1 MKRSPLNKN
10 FFVKNLALLS
20 MSVFFNIVNEDNN
33 IGTGAS
39 LTPFTTVS
47 NNINSANTLTTNF
60 LEYFLFSERANALLG
75 MHLFWFFFFS
85 FLIVF
90 FSFFLVLV
98 SNPIYSV
105 ISLIL
110 VYLSAAFLL
119 ITLGVHFLAV
129 VFILVYLGAVIV
141 LFLFIVMML
150 NIKVQYTFNL
160 LSLAPFFLLLFVFF
174 YFFNEG
180 LFFFKQGVFFNKVEE
195 FNEIDFLDFF
205 SIINLLGTHAN
216 LSYLQSLNF
225 QTENVSILGFLL
237 YTFFFVELLLC
248 SYVLL
253 VAMLGCIAI
262 TLIKENKKLK
272 KQDAMLQLLHKNTF
286 FKRIKLQ

>member
-1 MKRSPLNKN
+1 MKRSLLNKN
-10 FFVKNLALLS
+10 FFIKNLALLS
-20 MSVFFNIVNEDNN
+20 MSVFFNIVSDDNNN
-33 IGTGAS
+33 IGTGVS
-39 LTPFTTVS
+39 LMPPIVVS
-47 NNINSANTLTTNF
+47 NTNNANTLTTIF
-60 LEYFLFSERANALLG
+60 LDYFSFSERANALLG

-90 FSFFLVLV
+90 FGFFLVLV

-105 ISLIL
+105 ISLII

-119 ITLGVHFLAV
+119 ITLGIHFLAV
-129 VFILVYLGAVIV
+129 IFILVYLGAVIV

-150 NIKVQYTFNL
+150 NIKVQHTFNF
-160 LSLAPFFLLLFVFF
+160 LSLAPFFLLLLVFF
-174 YFFNEG
+174 FFFNEG
-180 LFFFKQGVFFNKVEE
+180 FFFFKQGTFFNKIED
-195 FNEIDFLDFF
+195 FSEIGFLDFF
-205 SIINLLGTHAN
+205 SISNLLESHLN